1 MTLFPYLS
9 YSEGLQGLGLQ
20 DTLQDQAQ
28 FSRQPRTQT
37 SQYQKGYMSFPIP
50 QARADLTQQFCGQH
64 LLNEGRDLLESS

>member
-20 DTLQDQAQ
+20 DILQDQAQ

-37 SQYQKGYMSFPIP
+37 SQYQKGFMSFPIP
-50 QARADLTQQFCGQH
+50 PAWTDLSQQFWGQH
-64 LLNEGRDLLESS
+64 LLNERRDLLESS